1 MQKTNGTGV
10 TVEERAMTEAEFLHN
25 GVGAF
30 PKQETGLDGLAVLV
44 IANPTLTLVAKQ
56 GSRGGSVP
64 APSADDSGDVHVGSP
79 WASKIARPTLT

>member
-1 MQKTNGTGV
+1 
-10 TVEERAMTEAEFLHN
+10 MTEAEFLHN